1 MPDTMWMGMP
11 GTGQGRPQRSMLAR
25 SWGPSFQ
32 CAARRRRTH
41 RLNALN
47 CGAFEWKNPNA
58 REFIWWCSKQ
68 FWHCWASRLAGSS
81 SSHSGAP
88 TSSEAARGNGV

>member
-47 CGAFEWKNPNA
+47 CDAFVWKNP
-58 REFIWWCSKQ
+58 
-68 FWHCWASRLAGSS
+68 
-81 SSHSGAP
+81 
-88 TSSEAARGNGV
+88 